1 MRTRD
6 IEKEELVRQKTIE
19 LIADYG
25 FEGFSINKLAKE
37 CKISVATIYI
47 YYKDKEDLI
56 NKIALEQAQLKA
68 EAMLKDFDP
77 DSSLEEGI
85 RQQWIN
91 RFEYIKTHPNDN
103 KFYEQLRSSAY
114 YETFLKHMVSKISP
128 VFGKFLSNL
137 RERGEMEEMNLEVY
151 WAITFGPLYSLAK
164 FHTDGKSIG
173 GRKFALTEGDFNRAL
188 HLVIKALKK

>member
-6 IEKEELVRQKTIE
+6 LEKEDLVKQKTIE
-19 LIADYG
+19 LIAENG
-25 FEGFSINKLAKE
+25 FEGFSINKLAKA
-37 CKISVATIYI
+37 CKISVATVYI

-56 NKIALEQAQLKA
+56 NKIALERAQSMA
-68 EAMLKDFDP
+68 DAMLKDFNP
-77 DSSLEEGI
+77 ESSLEEGI

-91 RFEYIKTHPNDN
+91 RFEYIRRYPSDN
-103 KFYEQLRSSAY
+103 KFYDQLRSSVY
-114 YETFLKHMVSKISP
+114 YEAFLKHMVTKISP
-128 VFGKFLSNL
+128 VFGKFLTNL

-173 GRKFALTEGDFNRAL
+173 GRKFTLTKEDFNRAVQ
-188 HLVIKALKK
+188 LVIKALKK

>member
-6 IEKEELVRQKTIE
+6 LEKEDLVKQKTIE
-19 LIADYG
+19 LIAENG

-37 CKISVATIYI
+37 CKISVATVYI

-56 NKIALEQAQLKA
+56 NKIALERAQSMA
-68 EAMLKDFDP
+68 NAMLKDFDP
-77 DSSLEEGI
+77 DNSLEEGI

-91 RFEYIKTHPNDN
+91 RFEYIRSYPNDS
-103 KFYEQLRSSAY
+103 KFYDQLRSSVY
-114 YETFLKHMVSKISP
+114 YEAFLKHMISKISP
-128 VFGKFLSNL
+128 VFGKFLTNL

-173 GRKFALTEGDFNRAL
+173 GRKFTLTEEDFNRAL